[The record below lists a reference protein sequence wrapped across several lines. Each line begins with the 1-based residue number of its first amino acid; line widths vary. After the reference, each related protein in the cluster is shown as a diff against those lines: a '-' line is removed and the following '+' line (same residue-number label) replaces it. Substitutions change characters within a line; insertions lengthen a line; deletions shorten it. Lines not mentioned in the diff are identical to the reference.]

1 MQRLLLLAITAV
13 TLLIGANAASAH
25 CESKNGHQDAATQT
39 GTRH

>member
-25 CESKNGHQDAATQT
+25 CESKNGHQEATAQT
-39 GTRH
+39 GSRR